1 MAKRMVVSRSP
12 MIPDTVLAAFSRAWV
27 PVLAAFRADSTNE
40 HWREKRKID
49 QLLSAFNEK
58 LLIAEHRSIFPKDG
72 SVFKIIFVG
81 EN

>member
-1 MAKRMVVSRSP
+1 VAKRMVVSRSP

-49 QLLSAFNEK
+49 QLLFVFDEK
-58 LLIAEHRSIFPKDG
+58 FLIAEHRLVFSIDG
-72 SVFKIIFVG
+72 SSFMILFIKG
-81 EN
+81 N